1 MNIAFELARAF
12 APNQDGYL
20 FMWVLAFIAVAAVV
34 IVLER
39 WLIISSRTNVD
50 PSGLVNRLQ
59 PLIVDNRLDEA
70 MALCTAG
77 GTRSLPRVL
86 GAGIAMARRTPQLIR
101 SAMEEET
108 LHMVSLL
115 ERRADI
121 LLMLGNVSTLL
132 GLMGTIYG
140 LIISFAAVAR
150 PDVAA
155 VEKSSLL
162 AAGISTAMN
171 TTLLGL
177 LISVPCIMV
186 YSFLHARISSAVH
199 EIDRCALSILRAL
212 QPQEIIQKDLRLSS
226 RRFKQEVDTEPNIAP
241 MMNLMVILI
250 PLLLTSAEFVKI
262 GAIEIKLPQ
271 AEAGGQNGGQ
281 EDEQQL
287 PALRLDAGIAI
298 TAQGFNVFDYFS
310 IQSGAADSAALSSGE
325 SGKVQI
331 PLKDGKYDYEALNA
345 RLADCKRQALLQIL
359 RTIKSDIPDK
369 TELYSLGRTFE
380 NNRQRLQT
388 VQLFEDHEDI
398 KVVAEDKIS
407 YQTVVAVM
415 DAARGTRT
423 PHGDVSLFPNVSL
436 AGGIVR

>member
-12 APNQDGYL
+12 APTQDGYL
-20 FMWVLAFIAVAAVV
+20 FMWVLAFIAVAAVS

-39 WLIISSRTNVD
+39 WFTISARTNVD
-50 PSGLVNRLQ
+50 ASALVSRLQ
-59 PLIVDNRLDEA
+59 ELIVADKLDEA
-70 MALCTAG
+70 GALCAAG
-77 GTRSLPRVL
+77 GKRSLPRVL

-108 LHMVSLL
+108 LHMVPLL

-121 LLMLGNVSTLL
+121 LLMLGNVATLL

-140 LIISFAAVAR
+140 LILSFAAVAR

-162 AAGISTAMN
+162 AAGISAAMN

-186 YSFLHARISSAVH
+186 YSLLHARITSAVH
-199 EIDRCALSILRAL
+199 EIDRSALSVLRAL
-212 QPQEIIQKDLRLSS
+212 QPQEIIQKELRLSS
-226 RRFKQEVDTEPNIAP
+226 RRIKQEVDTEPNIAP

-250 PLLLTSAEFVKI
+250 PLLLTSAEFVKM

-271 AEAGGQNGGQ
+271 AGVGGEGAGQG
-281 EDEQQL
+281 DEQQI

-310 IQSGAADSAALSSGE
+310 TQSGAADSSALSSGE
-325 SGKVQI
+325 GDKVQI
-331 PLKDGKYDYEALNA
+331 PLKDGAYDYEALNA
-345 RLADCKRQALLQIL
+345 RLADTKRRALLQIL
-359 RTIKSDIPDK
+359 RSIKSDIPDK
-369 TELYSLGRTFE
+369 AELYSLGRTFE
-380 NNRQRLQT
+380 NNRQRLQA
-388 VQLFEDHEDI
+388 VALFEDHEQI

-423 PHGDVSLFPNVSL
+423 PHGDVTLFPNVSL